1 MVQIKIA
8 IVDDHGI
15 FIKGLK
21 TLFKSFRD
29 IKILMEAE
37 NGSDFIEKLKIEVPD
52 IVLLDVDMPKMDGVE
67 TTAYLTKHHP
77 DLKVIILTHHHSEE
91 IMLHLIELGARG
103 FLLKNNTI
111 ETIVDAIYSVK
122 ENGYFFNDKVPRA
135 LVKELMITKKIKPKF
150 EKVTLTE
157 RELEVFELVCK
168 ECTNLYIAE
177 KLHIDTTTVETH
189 KKNIIK
195 KTGAKNIIGAVMYA
209 IKNGLIE

>member
-1 MVQIKIA
+1 MDQIRIA

-37 NGSDFIEKLKIEVPD
+37 NGLRFIEKLKNDTPD
-52 IVLLDVDMPKMDGVE
+52 IVLLDVDMPEMDGIE

-77 DLKVIILTHHHSEE
+77 DLRVIILTHHNSEE

-135 LVKELMITKKIKPKF
+135 LVRELMTSKKIIPRYDKVNLMHTKKTLLRKPEQK
-150 EKVTLTE
+150 TL
-157 RELEVFELVCK
+157 
-168 ECTNLYIAE
+168 
-177 KLHIDTTTVETH
+177 
-189 KKNIIK
+189 
-195 KTGAKNIIGAVMYA
+195 
-209 IKNGLIE
+209 